1 MEFRSTEGRKW
12 EERPLQE
19 DGVSHLCLR
28 LNLIPQLPFW
38 PQDLFITS
46 ETTGG
51 NRFTRILRTSRGKHW
66 GHGNSQLA
74 LPWTWDFPVS
84 AQKYPIPP
92 QNTELFSLKS
102 NHGFF
107 SMLLLKK
114 SKLKDSSEK
123 VIYAKRSPCPH
134 GQFTLLDQQLFPRL
148 WNNDTW

>member
-1 MEFRSTEGRKW
+1 MR
-12 EERPLQE
+12 RPLQE

-28 LNLIPQLPFW
+28 LTSSLNFPFG
-38 PQDLFITS
+38 PRICSLQVKQQVGTDLQS
-46 ETTGG
+46 SARSG
-51 NRFTRILRTSRGKHW
+51 HW

-148 WNNDTW
+148 